1 MKKAPFT
8 LIYADEDMIAVNKA
22 AGLLVAADRW
32 DIEAPRLDLL
42 IQKELPQ
49 IAPLCQKLYAVHRID
64 KDTSGILLYALNA
77 EAHRT
82 LNTEFQEREI
92 KKTYRLLIHGRVQ
105 EEQFTV
111 DLPLRADGDALHR
124 TVVDKRRG
132 KEAITYFTVLETFR
146 QFSLLEARPITGR
159 THQIR
164 AHLAA
169 AGYRLSVIH
178 CTAAVSRYSFPSS
191 NSDGTVMCIRNNRLS
206 GGLHFMPISLKE
218 GIRGRAS
225 LSPLL
230 LNTLR
235 ILRVRC
241 ISFKSYRRVLHLLKN
256 LTEVCHGR

>member
-8 LIYADEDMIAVNKA
+8 LIYADDDMIAVNKA

-77 EAHRT
+77 EAHRA
-82 LNTEFQEREI
+82 LNTAFQEREI

-124 TVVDKRRG
+124 TIVDKRRG
-132 KEAITYFTVLETFR
+132 KEAITHFTVLETFR
-146 QFSLLEARPITGR
+146 QFSLLEARPVTGR

-169 AGYRLSVIH
+169 AGYPIVCDSLYGSGKPVLLSELKQRWHGDVYTEQPLIRRLALH
-178 CTAAVSRYSFPSS
+178 AYQ
-191 NSDGTVMCIRNNRLS
+191 LE
-206 GGLHFMPISLKE
+206 GLHPRTSEPFSFTAEYAKD
-218 GIRGRAS
+218 
-225 LSPLL
+225 
-230 LNTLR
+230 
-235 ILRVRC
+235 
-241 ISFKSYRRVLHLLKN
+241 FKSTVHQLQKL
-256 LTEVCHGR
+256 

>member
-77 EAHRT
+77 EAHRA
-82 LNTEFQEREI
+82 LNTAFQEREI
-92 KKTYRLLIHGRVQ
+92 KKTYRLLIHGRVS

-111 DLPLRADGDALHR
+111 DLPLRADGDAMHR

-132 KEAITYFTVLETFR
+132 KEAITHFTVLETFR
-146 QFSLLEARPITGR
+146 QFSLLEARPVTGR

-169 AGYRLSVIH
+169 AGYPIVCDSLYGSGKPVLLSELKQRWHGDVYTEQPLIRRLALH
-178 CTAAVSRYSFPSS
+178 AYQ
-191 NSDGTVMCIRNNRLS
+191 LE
-206 GGLHFMPISLKE
+206 GLHPRTSEPFSFTAEYAKD
-218 GIRGRAS
+218 
-225 LSPLL
+225 
-230 LNTLR
+230 
-235 ILRVRC
+235 
-241 ISFKSYRRVLHLLKN
+241 FKSTVHQLQKL
-256 LTEVCHGR
+256 

>member
-32 DIEAPRLDLL
+32 DIGAPRLDLL

-77 EAHRT
+77 EAHRA
-82 LNTEFQEREI
+82 LNTAFQDRKI

-111 DLPLRADGDALHR
+111 DLPLHADGDALHR
-124 TVVDKRRG
+124 TIVDKRRG
-132 KEAITYFTVLETFR
+132 KEAITHFTVLETFR
-146 QFSLLEARPITGR
+146 QFSLLEARPVTGR

-169 AGYRLSVIH
+169 AGYPIVCDSLYGSGKPVLLSELKQRWHGDVYTEQPLIRRLALH
-178 CTAAVSRYSFPSS
+178 AYQ
-191 NSDGTVMCIRNNRLS
+191 LE
-206 GGLHFMPISLKE
+206 GLHPRTSEPFSFTAEYAKD
-218 GIRGRAS
+218 
-225 LSPLL
+225 
-230 LNTLR
+230 
-235 ILRVRC
+235 
-241 ISFKSYRRVLHLLKN
+241 FKSTVHQLQKL
-256 LTEVCHGR
+256 

>member
-1 MKKAPFT
+1 MKKTPFT
-8 LIYADEDMIAVNKA
+8 LIYADDDMIAVNKA

-42 IQKELPQ
+42 IQKQLPQ

-82 LNTEFQEREI
+82 LNTAFQEREI
-92 KKTYRLLIHGRVQ
+92 KKTYQLLIHGRVS

-111 DLPLRADGDALHR
+111 DLPLRADGDAMHR

-132 KEAITYFTVLETFR
+132 KEAITHFTVLETFR
-146 QFSLLEARPITGR
+146 QFSLLEARPVTGR

-169 AGYRLSVIH
+169 AGYPIVCDSLYGSGKPVLLSELKQRWRGDVYTEQPLIRRLALHAYQLEGVHPRTSEPFSF
-178 CTAAVSRYSFPSS
+178 TAEYAK
-191 NSDGTVMCIRNNRLS
+191 D
-206 GGLHFMPISLKE
+206 
-218 GIRGRAS
+218 
-225 LSPLL
+225 
-230 LNTLR
+230 
-235 ILRVRC
+235 
-241 ISFKSYRRVLHLLKN
+241 FKSTVHQLQKL
-256 LTEVCHGR
+256 

>member
-8 LIYADEDMIAVNKA
+8 LIYADDDMIAVNKA

-42 IQKELPQ
+42 IQKELSQ
-49 IAPLCQKLYAVHRID
+49 IAPLCQRLYAVHRID

-77 EAHRT
+77 EAHRA
-82 LNTEFQEREI
+82 LNTAFQERKI

-124 TVVDKRRG
+124 TIVDKRRG
-132 KEAITYFTVLETFR
+132 KEAITHFTVRETFR
-146 QFSLLEARPITGR
+146 QFSLLEARPVTGR

-169 AGYRLSVIH
+169 AGYPIVCDSLYGSGKPVLLSELKQRWHGDVYTEQPLIRRL
-178 CTAAVSRYSFPSS
+178 A
-191 NSDGTVMCIRNNRLS
+191 
-206 GGLHFMPISLKE
+206 LHAYQLE
-218 GIRGRAS
+218 GIHPRTSEPFSFTAEYAKD
-225 LSPLL
+225 
-230 LNTLR
+230 
-235 ILRVRC
+235 
-241 ISFKSYRRVLHLLKN
+241 FKSTVHQLQKL
-256 LTEVCHGR
+256 

>member
-1 MKKAPFT
+1 MKKTPFT
-8 LIYADEDMIAVNKA
+8 LIYADDDMIAVNKA

-42 IQKELPQ
+42 IQKQLPQ

-77 EAHRT
+77 EAHRA
-82 LNTEFQEREI
+82 LNTAFQEREI

-132 KEAITYFTVLETFR
+132 KEAITHFTVLETFR
-146 QFSLLEARPITGR
+146 QFSLLEARPVTGR

-169 AGYRLSVIH
+169 AGYPIVCDSLYGSGKPVLLSELKQRWRGDVYTEQPLIRRLALH
-178 CTAAVSRYSFPSS
+178 AYQ
-191 NSDGTVMCIRNNRLS
+191 LE
-206 GGLHFMPISLKE
+206 GLHPRTSEPFSFTAEYAKD
-218 GIRGRAS
+218 
-225 LSPLL
+225 
-230 LNTLR
+230 
-235 ILRVRC
+235 
-241 ISFKSYRRVLHLLKN
+241 FKSTVHQLQKL
-256 LTEVCHGR
+256 

>member
-82 LNTEFQEREI
+82 LNTAFQERKI

-132 KEAITYFTVLETFR
+132 KEAITHFTVLETFR
-146 QFSLLEARPITGR
+146 QFSLLEARPVTGR

-169 AGYRLSVIH
+169 AGYPIVCDSLYGSGKPVLLSELKQRWHGDVYTEQPLIRRL
-178 CTAAVSRYSFPSS
+178 A
-191 NSDGTVMCIRNNRLS
+191 
-206 GGLHFMPISLKE
+206 LHAYQLE
-218 GIRGRAS
+218 GIHPRTSEPFSFTAEYAKD
-225 LSPLL
+225 
-230 LNTLR
+230 
-235 ILRVRC
+235 
-241 ISFKSYRRVLHLLKN
+241 FKSTVHQLQKL
-256 LTEVCHGR
+256 

>member
-8 LIYADEDMIAVNKA
+8 LIYADDDMIAVNKA
-22 AGLLVAADRW
+22 AGLLVAADHW

-42 IQKELPQ
+42 IQKQLPQ

-82 LNTEFQEREI
+82 LNTAFQEREI

-111 DLPLRADGDALHR
+111 DLPLRADGDAMHR

-132 KEAITYFTVLETFR
+132 KEAITHFTVLETFR
-146 QFSLLEARPITGR
+146 QFSLLEARPVTGR

-169 AGYRLSVIH
+169 AGYPIVCDSLYGSGKPVLLSELKQRWRGDVYTEQPLIRRLALH
-178 CTAAVSRYSFPSS
+178 AYQ
-191 NSDGTVMCIRNNRLS
+191 LE
-206 GGLHFMPISLKE
+206 GLHPRTSEPFSFTAEYAKD
-218 GIRGRAS
+218 
-225 LSPLL
+225 
-230 LNTLR
+230 
-235 ILRVRC
+235 
-241 ISFKSYRRVLHLLKN
+241 FKSTVHQLQKL
-256 LTEVCHGR
+256 

>member
-8 LIYADEDMIAVNKA
+8 LLYADDDMIAVNKA

-77 EAHRT
+77 EAHRA
-82 LNTEFQEREI
+82 LNTAFQDREI

-124 TVVDKRRG
+124 TIVDKRRG
-132 KEAITYFTVLETFR
+132 KEAITHFTVLETFR
-146 QFSLLEARPITGR
+146 QFSLLEARPVTGR

-169 AGYRLSVIH
+169 AGYPIVCDSLYGSGKPVLLSELKQKWHGDVYTEQPLIRRLALH
-178 CTAAVSRYSFPSS
+178 AYQ
-191 NSDGTVMCIRNNRLS
+191 LE
-206 GGLHFMPISLKE
+206 GLHPRTSEPFSFTAEYAKD
-218 GIRGRAS
+218 
-225 LSPLL
+225 
-230 LNTLR
+230 
-235 ILRVRC
+235 
-241 ISFKSYRRVLHLLKN
+241 FKSTVHQLQKL
-256 LTEVCHGR
+256 

>member
-42 IQKELPQ
+42 IQKQLPQ

-64 KDTSGILLYALNA
+64 KDTSGILLYAFNA
-77 EAHRT
+77 EAHRA
-82 LNTEFQEREI
+82 LNTAFQEREI
-92 KKTYRLLIHGRVQ
+92 KKTYRLLIHGRVS

-132 KEAITYFTVLETFR
+132 KEAITHFTALETFR
-146 QFSLLEARPITGR
+146 QFSLLEARPVTGR

-169 AGYRLSVIH
+169 AGYPIVCDSLYGSGKPVLLSELKQRWRGDVYAEQPLIRRLALH
-178 CTAAVSRYSFPSS
+178 AYQ
-191 NSDGTVMCIRNNRLS
+191 LE
-206 GGLHFMPISLKE
+206 GLHPRTREPFSFTAEYAKD
-218 GIRGRAS
+218 
-225 LSPLL
+225 
-230 LNTLR
+230 
-235 ILRVRC
+235 
-241 ISFKSYRRVLHLLKN
+241 FKSTVHQLQKL
-256 LTEVCHGR
+256 

>member
-1 MKKAPFT
+1 MKKTPFT
-8 LIYADEDMIAVNKA
+8 LIYADDDMIAVNKA

-77 EAHRT
+77 EAHRA
-82 LNTEFQEREI
+82 LNTAFQEREI
-92 KKTYRLLIHGRVQ
+92 KKTYRLLIHGRVS

-132 KEAITYFTVLETFR
+132 KEAITHFTALETFR
-146 QFSLLEARPITGR
+146 QFSLLEARPVTGR

-169 AGYRLSVIH
+169 AGYPIVCDSLYGSGKPVLLSELKQRWRGDVYTEQPLIRRL
-178 CTAAVSRYSFPSS
+178 A
-191 NSDGTVMCIRNNRLS
+191 
-206 GGLHFMPISLKE
+206 LHAYQLE
-218 GIRGRAS
+218 GIHPRTSEPFSFTAEYAKD
-225 LSPLL
+225 
-230 LNTLR
+230 
-235 ILRVRC
+235 
-241 ISFKSYRRVLHLLKN
+241 FKSTVHQLQKL
-256 LTEVCHGR
+256 

>member
-8 LIYADEDMIAVNKA
+8 LIYADDDMIAVNKA

-49 IAPLCQKLYAVHRID
+49 IAPLCQRLYAVHRID

-77 EAHRT
+77 EAHRA
-82 LNTEFQEREI
+82 LNTAFQERKI

-132 KEAITYFTVLETFR
+132 KEAITHFTVLETFR

-169 AGYRLSVIH
+169 AGYPIVCDSLYGSGKPVLLSELKQRWHGDVYTEQPLIRRL
-178 CTAAVSRYSFPSS
+178 A
-191 NSDGTVMCIRNNRLS
+191 
-206 GGLHFMPISLKE
+206 LHAYQLE
-218 GIRGRAS
+218 GIHPRTSEPFSFTAEYAKD
-225 LSPLL
+225 
-230 LNTLR
+230 
-235 ILRVRC
+235 
-241 ISFKSYRRVLHLLKN
+241 FKSTVHQLQKL
-256 LTEVCHGR
+256 

>member
-1 MKKAPFT
+1 MKKTSFT
-8 LIYADEDMIAVNKA
+8 LIYADDDMIAVNKA

-32 DIEAPRLDLL
+32 DAEAPRLDLL

-49 IAPLCQKLYAVHRID
+49 IAPSCNKLYAVHRID

-82 LNTEFQEREI
+82 LNTAFQNREI
-92 KKTYRLLIHGRVQ
+92 KKTYRLLIHGRVS

-132 KEAITYFTVLETFR
+132 KEATTHFTVLETFR
-146 QFSLLEARPITGR
+146 QFSLLEARPVTGR

-169 AGYRLSVIH
+169 AGYPIVCDSLYGSGKPVLLSELKQRWRGDVYMEQPLIGRLALHAYRLEGAHPRSGQPFAF
-178 CTAAVSRYSFPSS
+178 TAEYAK
-191 NSDGTVMCIRNNRLS
+191 D
-206 GGLHFMPISLKE
+206 
-218 GIRGRAS
+218 
-225 LSPLL
+225 
-230 LNTLR
+230 
-235 ILRVRC
+235 
-241 ISFKSYRRVLHLLKN
+241 FKSTVHQLQKL
-256 LTEVCHGR
+256 

>member
-1 MKKAPFT
+1 MKKTPFT
-8 LIYADEDMIAVNKA
+8 LIYADDDMIAVNKA

-49 IAPLCQKLYAVHRID
+49 IAPLCQRLYAVHRID

-77 EAHRT
+77 EAHRA
-82 LNTEFQEREI
+82 LNTAFQEREI
-92 KKTYRLLIHGRVQ
+92 KKTYRLLIHGRVS

-132 KEAITYFTVLETFR
+132 KEAITHFTALETFR
-146 QFSLLEARPITGR
+146 QFSLLEARPVTGR

-169 AGYRLSVIH
+169 AGYPIVCDSLYGSGKPVLLSELKQRWRGDVYTEQPLIRRLALH
-178 CTAAVSRYSFPSS
+178 AYQLA
-191 NSDGTVMCIRNNRLS
+191 
-206 GGLHFMPISLKE
+206 GLHPRTREPFSFTAEYAKD
-218 GIRGRAS
+218 
-225 LSPLL
+225 
-230 LNTLR
+230 
-235 ILRVRC
+235 
-241 ISFKSYRRVLHLLKN
+241 FKSTVHQLQKL
-256 LTEVCHGR
+256 

>member
-8 LIYADEDMIAVNKA
+8 LIYADDDMIAVNKA

-42 IQKELPQ
+42 IQKELSQ

-82 LNTEFQEREI
+82 LNTAFQEREI

-132 KEAITYFTVLETFR
+132 KEAITHFTVLETFR
-146 QFSLLEARPITGR
+146 QFSLLEARPVTGR

-169 AGYRLSVIH
+169 AGYPIVCDSLYGSGKPVLLSELKQRWHGDVYAEQPLIRRLALH
-178 CTAAVSRYSFPSS
+178 AYQ
-191 NSDGTVMCIRNNRLS
+191 LE
-206 GGLHFMPISLKE
+206 GLHPRTSEPFSFTAEYAKD
-218 GIRGRAS
+218 
-225 LSPLL
+225 
-230 LNTLR
+230 
-235 ILRVRC
+235 
-241 ISFKSYRRVLHLLKN
+241 FKSTVHQLQKL
-256 LTEVCHGR
+256 

>member
-1 MKKAPFT
+1 MKKTPFT

-77 EAHRT
+77 EAHLA
-82 LNTEFQEREI
+82 LNTAFQEREI

-111 DLPLRADGDALHR
+111 DLPLRADGDAMHR

-132 KEAITYFTVLETFR
+132 KEAITHFTVLETFR
-146 QFSLLEARPITGR
+146 QFSLLEARPVTGR

-169 AGYRLSVIH
+169 AGYPIVCDSLYGSGKPVLLSELKQRWRGDVYAEQPLIRRL
-178 CTAAVSRYSFPSS
+178 A
-191 NSDGTVMCIRNNRLS
+191 
-206 GGLHFMPISLKE
+206 LHAYQLE
-218 GIRGRAS
+218 GIHPRTSEPFSFTAEYAKD
-225 LSPLL
+225 
-230 LNTLR
+230 
-235 ILRVRC
+235 
-241 ISFKSYRRVLHLLKN
+241 FKSTVHQLQKL
-256 LTEVCHGR
+256 

>member
-1 MKKAPFT
+1 MKKTPFT

-82 LNTEFQEREI
+82 LNTAFQEREI

-132 KEAITYFTVLETFR
+132 KEAITHFTVLETFR
-146 QFSLLEARPITGR
+146 QFSLLEARPVTGR

-169 AGYRLSVIH
+169 AGYPIVCDSLYGSGKPVLLSELKQRWHGDVYTEQPLIRRLALHAYQLEGVHPRTSEPFSF
-178 CTAAVSRYSFPSS
+178 TAEYAK
-191 NSDGTVMCIRNNRLS
+191 D
-206 GGLHFMPISLKE
+206 
-218 GIRGRAS
+218 
-225 LSPLL
+225 
-230 LNTLR
+230 
-235 ILRVRC
+235 
-241 ISFKSYRRVLHLLKN
+241 FKSTVHQLQKL
-256 LTEVCHGR
+256 

>member
-77 EAHRT
+77 EAHRA
-82 LNTEFQEREI
+82 LNTAFQDREI

-132 KEAITYFTVLETFR
+132 KEAITHFTVLETFR
-146 QFSLLEARPITGR
+146 QFSLLEARPVTGR

-169 AGYRLSVIH
+169 AGYPIVCDSLYGSGKPVLLSELKQRWRGDVYTEQPLIRRLALH
-178 CTAAVSRYSFPSS
+178 AYQ
-191 NSDGTVMCIRNNRLS
+191 LE
-206 GGLHFMPISLKE
+206 GLHPRTSEPFSFTAEYAKD
-218 GIRGRAS
+218 
-225 LSPLL
+225 
-230 LNTLR
+230 
-235 ILRVRC
+235 
-241 ISFKSYRRVLHLLKN
+241 FKSTVHQLQKL
-256 LTEVCHGR
+256 

>member
-77 EAHRT
+77 EAHRA
-82 LNTEFQEREI
+82 LNTAFQDREI

-124 TVVDKRRG
+124 TIVDKRRG
-132 KEAITYFTVLETFR
+132 KEAITHFTVLETFR
-146 QFSLLEARPITGR
+146 QFSLLEARPVTGR

-169 AGYRLSVIH
+169 AGYPIVCDSLYGSGKPVLLSELKQKWHGDVYTEQPLIRRLALH
-178 CTAAVSRYSFPSS
+178 AYQ
-191 NSDGTVMCIRNNRLS
+191 LE
-206 GGLHFMPISLKE
+206 GLHPRTSEPFSFTAEYAKD
-218 GIRGRAS
+218 
-225 LSPLL
+225 
-230 LNTLR
+230 
-235 ILRVRC
+235 
-241 ISFKSYRRVLHLLKN
+241 FKSTVHQLQKL
-256 LTEVCHGR
+256 

>member
-1 MKKAPFT
+1 MKKTPFT
-8 LIYADEDMIAVNKA
+8 LIYADDDMIAVNKA

-77 EAHRT
+77 EAHRA
-82 LNTEFQEREI
+82 LNTAFQERKI

-132 KEAITYFTVLETFR
+132 KEAITHFTVLETFR
-146 QFSLLEARPITGR
+146 QFSLLEARPVTGR

-169 AGYRLSVIH
+169 AGYPIVCDSLYGSGKPVLLSELKQRWHGDVYTEQPLIRRL
-178 CTAAVSRYSFPSS
+178 A
-191 NSDGTVMCIRNNRLS
+191 
-206 GGLHFMPISLKE
+206 LHAYQLE
-218 GIRGRAS
+218 GIHPRTSEPFSFTAEYAKD
-225 LSPLL
+225 
-230 LNTLR
+230 
-235 ILRVRC
+235 
-241 ISFKSYRRVLHLLKN
+241 FKSTVHQLQKL
-256 LTEVCHGR
+256 

>member
-77 EAHRT
+77 EAHRA
-82 LNTEFQEREI
+82 LNTAFQEREI

-132 KEAITYFTVLETFR
+132 KEATTHFTVLETFR
-146 QFSLLEARPITGR
+146 QFSLLEARPVTGR

-169 AGYRLSVIH
+169 AGYPIVCDSLYGSGKPVLLSELKQRWRGDVYTEQPLIRRL
-178 CTAAVSRYSFPSS
+178 A
-191 NSDGTVMCIRNNRLS
+191 
-206 GGLHFMPISLKE
+206 LHAYQLE
-218 GIRGRAS
+218 GIHPRTREPFSFTAEYAKD
-225 LSPLL
+225 
-230 LNTLR
+230 
-235 ILRVRC
+235 
-241 ISFKSYRRVLHLLKN
+241 FKSTVHQLQKL
-256 LTEVCHGR
+256 

>member
-1 MKKAPFT
+1 MKKTPFT

-77 EAHRT
+77 EAHRA
-82 LNTEFQEREI
+82 LNTAFQDRKI

-124 TVVDKRRG
+124 TIVDKRRG
-132 KEAITYFTVLETFR
+132 KEAITHFTVLETFR
-146 QFSLLEARPITGR
+146 QFSLLEARPVTGR

-169 AGYRLSVIH
+169 AGYPIVCDSLYGSGKPVLLSELKQRWHGDVYTEQPLIRRLALH
-178 CTAAVSRYSFPSS
+178 AYQ
-191 NSDGTVMCIRNNRLS
+191 LE
-206 GGLHFMPISLKE
+206 GLHPRTSEPFSFTAEYAKD
-218 GIRGRAS
+218 
-225 LSPLL
+225 
-230 LNTLR
+230 
-235 ILRVRC
+235 
-241 ISFKSYRRVLHLLKN
+241 FKSTVHQLQKL
-256 LTEVCHGR
+256 

>member
-1 MKKAPFT
+1 MKKTPFT

-49 IAPLCQKLYAVHRID
+49 IAPLCQRLYAVHRID

-82 LNTEFQEREI
+82 LNTAFQEREI
-92 KKTYRLLIHGRVQ
+92 KKTYRLLIHGRVS

-132 KEAITYFTVLETFR
+132 KEAITHFTALETFR
-146 QFSLLEARPITGR
+146 QFSLLEARPVTGR

-169 AGYRLSVIH
+169 AGYPIVCDSLYGSGKPVLLSELKQRWRGDVYAEQPLIRRLALH
-178 CTAAVSRYSFPSS
+178 AYQ
-191 NSDGTVMCIRNNRLS
+191 LE
-206 GGLHFMPISLKE
+206 GLHPRTREPFSFTAEYAKD
-218 GIRGRAS
+218 
-225 LSPLL
+225 
-230 LNTLR
+230 
-235 ILRVRC
+235 
-241 ISFKSYRRVLHLLKN
+241 FKSTVHQLQKL
-256 LTEVCHGR
+256 

>member
-77 EAHRT
+77 EAHRA
-82 LNTEFQEREI
+82 LNTAFQEREI

-124 TVVDKRRG
+124 TIVDKRRG
-132 KEAITYFTVLETFR
+132 KEAITHFTVLETFR
-146 QFSLLEARPITGR
+146 QFSLLEARPVTGR

-169 AGYRLSVIH
+169 AGYPIVCDSLYGSGKPVLLSELKQRWHGDVYTEQPLIRRLALH
-178 CTAAVSRYSFPSS
+178 AYQ
-191 NSDGTVMCIRNNRLS
+191 LE
-206 GGLHFMPISLKE
+206 GLHPRTSEPFSFTAEYAKD
-218 GIRGRAS
+218 
-225 LSPLL
+225 
-230 LNTLR
+230 
-235 ILRVRC
+235 
-241 ISFKSYRRVLHLLKN
+241 FKSTVHQLQKL
-256 LTEVCHGR
+256 

>member
-77 EAHRT
+77 EAHRA
-82 LNTEFQEREI
+82 LNTAFQEREI

-124 TVVDKRRG
+124 TIVDKRRG
-132 KEAITYFTVLETFR
+132 KEAITHFTVLETFR
-146 QFSLLEARPITGR
+146 QFSLLEARPVTGR

-169 AGYRLSVIH
+169 AGYPIVCDSLYGSGKPVLLSELKQRWHGDVYTEQPLIRRLALH
-178 CTAAVSRYSFPSS
+178 AYQ
-191 NSDGTVMCIRNNRLS
+191 LE
-206 GGLHFMPISLKE
+206 GLHPRTSEPFAFTAEYAKD
-218 GIRGRAS
+218 
-225 LSPLL
+225 
-230 LNTLR
+230 
-235 ILRVRC
+235 
-241 ISFKSYRRVLHLLKN
+241 FKSTVHQLQKL
-256 LTEVCHGR
+256 

>member
-1 MKKAPFT
+1 MKKTPFT
-8 LIYADEDMIAVNKA
+8 LIYADDDMIAVNKA

-77 EAHRT
+77 EAHRA
-82 LNTEFQEREI
+82 LNTAFQEREI
-92 KKTYRLLIHGRVQ
+92 KKTYRLLIHGRVS

-132 KEAITYFTVLETFR
+132 KEAITHFTALETFR
-146 QFSLLEARPITGR
+146 QFSLLEARPVTGR

-169 AGYRLSVIH
+169 AGYPIVCDSLYGSGKPVLLSELKQRWRGDVYTEQPLIRRLALH
-178 CTAAVSRYSFPSS
+178 AYQLA
-191 NSDGTVMCIRNNRLS
+191 
-206 GGLHFMPISLKE
+206 GLHPRTREPFSFTAEYAKD
-218 GIRGRAS
+218 
-225 LSPLL
+225 
-230 LNTLR
+230 
-235 ILRVRC
+235 
-241 ISFKSYRRVLHLLKN
+241 FKSTVHQLQKL
-256 LTEVCHGR
+256 

>member
-77 EAHRT
+77 EAHRA
-82 LNTEFQEREI
+82 LNTAFQDREI

-124 TVVDKRRG
+124 TIVDKRRG
-132 KEAITYFTVLETFR
+132 KEAITHFTVLETFR
-146 QFSLLEARPITGR
+146 QFSLLEARPVTGR

-169 AGYRLSVIH
+169 AGYPIVCDSLYGSGKPVLLSELKQRWRGDVYAEQPLIRRL
-178 CTAAVSRYSFPSS
+178 A
-191 NSDGTVMCIRNNRLS
+191 
-206 GGLHFMPISLKE
+206 LHAYQLE
-218 GIRGRAS
+218 GIHPRTSEPFSFTAEYAKD
-225 LSPLL
+225 
-230 LNTLR
+230 
-235 ILRVRC
+235 
-241 ISFKSYRRVLHLLKN
+241 FKSTVHQLHKL
-256 LTEVCHGR
+256 

>member
-8 LIYADEDMIAVNKA
+8 LIYADDDMIAVNKA

-77 EAHRT
+77 EAHRA
-82 LNTEFQEREI
+82 LNTAFQEREI
-92 KKTYRLLIHGRVQ
+92 KKTYRLLIHGRVS

-132 KEAITYFTVLETFR
+132 KEAITHFTALETFR
-146 QFSLLEARPITGR
+146 QFSLLEARPVTGR

-169 AGYRLSVIH
+169 AGYPIVCDSLYGSGKPVLLSELKQRWRGDVYAEQPLIRRL
-178 CTAAVSRYSFPSS
+178 A
-191 NSDGTVMCIRNNRLS
+191 
-206 GGLHFMPISLKE
+206 LHAYQLE
-218 GIRGRAS
+218 GIHPRTSESFSFTAEYAKD
-225 LSPLL
+225 
-230 LNTLR
+230 
-235 ILRVRC
+235 
-241 ISFKSYRRVLHLLKN
+241 FKSTVHQLQKL
-256 LTEVCHGR
+256 

>member
-1 MKKAPFT
+1 MKKTPFT
-8 LIYADEDMIAVNKA
+8 LIYADDDMIAVNKA

-42 IQKELPQ
+42 IQKQLPQ

-77 EAHRT
+77 EAHRA
-82 LNTEFQEREI
+82 LNTAFQEREI

-124 TVVDKRRG
+124 TIVDKRRG
-132 KEAITYFTVLETFR
+132 KEAITHFTALETFR
-146 QFSLLEARPITGR
+146 QFSLLEARPVTGR

-169 AGYRLSVIH
+169 AGYPIVCDSLYGSGKPVLLSELKQRWHGDVYTEQPLIRRLALH
-178 CTAAVSRYSFPSS
+178 AYQ
-191 NSDGTVMCIRNNRLS
+191 LE
-206 GGLHFMPISLKE
+206 GLHPRTREPFSFTAEYAKD
-218 GIRGRAS
+218 
-225 LSPLL
+225 
-230 LNTLR
+230 
-235 ILRVRC
+235 
-241 ISFKSYRRVLHLLKN
+241 FKSTVHQLQKL
-256 LTEVCHGR
+256 

>member
-8 LIYADEDMIAVNKA
+8 LIYADDDMIAVNKA

-42 IQKELPQ
+42 IQKQLPQ

-77 EAHRT
+77 EAHLA
-82 LNTEFQEREI
+82 LNTAFQEREI

-111 DLPLRADGDALHR
+111 DLPLRADGDAMHR

-132 KEAITYFTVLETFR
+132 KEAITHFTVLEAFR
-146 QFSLLEARPITGR
+146 QFSLLEARPVTGR

-169 AGYRLSVIH
+169 AGYPIVCDSLYGSGKPVLLSELKQRWRGDVYAEQPLIRRLALH
-178 CTAAVSRYSFPSS
+178 AYQ
-191 NSDGTVMCIRNNRLS
+191 LE
-206 GGLHFMPISLKE
+206 GLHPRTREPFSFTAEYAKD
-218 GIRGRAS
+218 
-225 LSPLL
+225 
-230 LNTLR
+230 
-235 ILRVRC
+235 
-241 ISFKSYRRVLHLLKN
+241 FKSTVHQLHKL
-256 LTEVCHGR
+256 